1 MVSVIS
7 VASVGKWSA
16 RFFHSEVD
24 ALYKTSIK
32 VFWMYSALPDV
43 NASLVNCFAYIAA
56 LEKFSELLKNS
67 ALPAVLASFSTIGKN
82 ASFTWFT

>member
-1 MVSVIS
+1 
-7 VASVGKWSA
+7 
-16 RFFHSEVD
+16 
-24 ALYKTSIK
+24 
-32 VFWMYSALPDV
+32 MYSALPDV

-67 ALPAVLASFSTIGKN
+67 ALPTVLASFSTIGKN